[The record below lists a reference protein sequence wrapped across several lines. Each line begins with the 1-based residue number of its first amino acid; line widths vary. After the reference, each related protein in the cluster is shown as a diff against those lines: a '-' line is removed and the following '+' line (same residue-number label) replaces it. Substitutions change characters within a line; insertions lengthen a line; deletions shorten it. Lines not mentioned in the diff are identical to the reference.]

1 MKKVYLITG
10 AAGHLGSALCMRLK
24 ERGEAMRALCMRGE
38 DTTLVRQ
45 LGAEVF
51 FGDVTQP
58 ETMRPFFTLPE
69 GAQAVLLHCA
79 GVVAG
84 SGSLALMPMER
95 RGLCQSQFSRSSRIA
110 ASCNTDARQVGDSSF
125 S

>member
-10 AAGHLGSALCMRLK
+10 AAGHVGSALCMRLR

-69 GAQAVLLHCA
+69 GTQLSKRYTV
-79 GVVAG
+79 
-84 SGSLALMPMER
+84 SYSP
-95 RGLCQSQFSRSSRIA
+95 
-110 ASCNTDARQVGDSSF
+110 ASANPSNPE
-125 S
+125 